1 MSSPA
6 GPCPQASSSKR
17 RFPSERWFLARRQEV
32 VIDACGERVVFFL
45 EPSKLSFQVTH
56 ALLQAAHFGDHAQI
70 WTADVAENSL
80 RHGRRSSTLS
90 DQSGHTHEHA
100 KYARKGARRVV
111 VLGSH

>member
-1 MSSPA
+1 
-6 GPCPQASSSKR
+6 
-17 RFPSERWFLARRQEV
+17 
-32 VIDACGERVVFFL
+32 
-45 EPSKLSFQVTH
+45 
-56 ALLQAAHFGDHAQI
+56 
-70 WTADVAENSL
+70 VAENSL